1 VHCLGIDIGGSGIKG
16 APVAVSTG
24 ELTAE
29 RHRIET
35 PQPATPDAVA
45 DVLARVVDHFGWE
58 GPIGAT
64 FPAVVRDGVVL
75 TAANVDKAWIGT
87 DAAQLFGARTGRD
100 VLVMNDA
107 DLAGVA
113 EIRYG
118 AGKDKSGVVVM
129 ITLGTGIGSALFY
142 DGVLVP
148 NSELGHLELDAKDAE
163 ELASS
168 RAREEDDLSW
178 KAWAKQ
184 VSAYLHTLEDLLW
197 PDLFIIG
204 GGVSKKS
211 EKFLP
216 LLDIRTPVV
225 PATLLNNAGIVGAA
239 LMAAAAT

>member
-45 DVLARVVDHFGWE
+45 DVVARVVDHFGWE
-58 GPIGAT
+58 GPIGTT
-64 FPAVVRDGVVL
+64 FPAVVRDGVVF
-75 TAANVDKAWIGT
+75 TAANVDRSWIGT
-87 DAAQLFGARTGRD
+87 DAAKLFGARTGRD
-100 VLVMNDA
+100 VVVMNDA

-113 EIRYG
+113 EMRFG
-118 AGKDKSGVVVM
+118 AGKGVKGEVVM

-148 NSELGHLELDAKDAE
+148 NTELGHLELDAQDAE
-163 ELASS
+163 ALASG

-178 KAWAKQ
+178 KAWAKR
-184 VSAYLHTLEDLLW
+184 VSAYLHSLEDLLW

-204 GGVSKKS
+204 GGVSKRA
-211 EKFLP
+211 EKFVP
-216 LLDIRTPVV
+216 HLDIRTPVV
-225 PATLLNNAGIVGAA
+225 PAALLNNAGIVGAA

>member
-45 DVLARVVDHFGWE
+45 DVVARVVDHFGWE
-58 GPIGAT
+58 GPIGTT
-64 FPAVVRDGVVL
+64 FPAVVRDGVVF
-75 TAANVDKAWIGT
+75 TAANVDKSWIGT
-87 DAAQLFGARTGRD
+87 DAAKLFGARTGRD
-100 VLVMNDA
+100 VVVMNDA

-113 EIRYG
+113 EMRFG
-118 AGKDKSGVVVM
+118 AGKGVKGEVVM

-148 NSELGHLELDAKDAE
+148 NTELGHLELDAQDAE
-163 ELASS
+163 ALASG

-178 KAWAKQ
+178 KAWAKR
-184 VSAYLHTLEDLLW
+184 VSAYLHSLEDLLW

-204 GGVSKKS
+204 GGVSKRA
-211 EKFLP
+211 EKFVP
-216 LLDIRTPVV
+216 HLDIRTPVV
-225 PATLLNNAGIVGAA
+225 PAALLNNAGIVGAA

>member
-1 VHCLGIDIGGSGIKG
+1 MHCLGIDIGGSGIKG

-24 ELTAE
+24 ELTVE

-35 PQPATPDAVA
+35 PQPATPDAIA
-45 DVLARVVDHFGWE
+45 DVVARLVDHFGWE

-87 DAAQLFGARTGRD
+87 DAAKLFGARTGRD
-100 VLVMNDA
+100 VVVMNDA

-113 EIRYG
+113 EMRFG
-118 AGKDKSGVVVM
+118 AGKGVKGEVVM
-129 ITLGTGIGSALFY
+129 VTLGTGIGSALFY
-142 DGVLVP
+142 DGMLVP
-148 NSELGHLELDAKDAE
+148 NTELGHLELDAKDAE
-163 ELASS
+163 ELASD
-168 RAREEDDLSW
+168 RVREEDDLSW

-184 VSAYLHTLEDLLW
+184 VGAYLHSLEDLLW
-197 PDLFIIG
+197 PDLFVIG

-216 LLDIRTPVV
+216 LVDIRTPVV

>member
-35 PQPATPDAVA
+35 PQPSTPDAVA
-45 DVLARVVDHFGWE
+45 DVVARLVDHFGWE

-64 FPAVVRDGVVL
+64 FPAVVRNGVVL
-75 TAANVDKAWIGT
+75 TAANVDKSWIGT
-87 DAAQLFGARTGRD
+87 DAAKLFGARTGRD
-100 VLVMNDA
+100 VVVMNDA

-113 EIRYG
+113 EMRFG
-118 AGKDKSGVVVM
+118 AGKGVKGEVVM

-142 DGVLVP
+142 EGVLVP
-148 NSELGHLELDAKDAE
+148 NTELGHLELDAQDAE
-163 ELASS
+163 ALASG

-178 KAWAKQ
+178 KAWAKR
-184 VSAYLHTLEDLLW
+184 VSAYLHSLEDLLW

-204 GGVSKKS
+204 GGVSKRA
-211 EKFLP
+211 EKFVP
-216 LLDIRTPVV
+216 HLDIRTPVV
-225 PATLLNNAGIVGAA
+225 PAALLNNAGIVGAA

>member
-1 VHCLGIDIGGSGIKG
+1 MHCLGIDIGGSGIKG

-45 DVLARVVDHFGWE
+45 DVVARVVDHFGWE
-58 GPIGAT
+58 GPIGTT
-64 FPAVVRDGVVL
+64 FPAVVRDGVVF
-75 TAANVDKAWIGT
+75 TAANVDKSWIGT
-87 DAAQLFGARTGRD
+87 DAAKLFGARTGRD
-100 VLVMNDA
+100 VVVMNDA

-113 EIRYG
+113 EMRFG
-118 AGKDKSGVVVM
+118 AGKGVKGEVVM

-148 NSELGHLELDAKDAE
+148 NTELGHLELDAQDAE
-163 ELASS
+163 ALASG

-178 KAWAKQ
+178 KAWAKR
-184 VSAYLHTLEDLLW
+184 VSAYLHSLEDLLW

-204 GGVSKKS
+204 GGVSKRA
-211 EKFLP
+211 EKFVP
-216 LLDIRTPVV
+216 HLDIRTPVV
-225 PATLLNNAGIVGAA
+225 PAALLNNAGIVGAA

>member
-1 VHCLGIDIGGSGIKG
+1 MQCLGIDIGGSGIKG

-35 PQPATPDAVA
+35 PQPATLEAVA
-45 DVLARVVDHFGWE
+45 DVFARVVDHFGWE

-64 FPAVVRDGVVL
+64 FPAVVRNGVVF
-75 TAANVDKAWIGT
+75 TAANVDKSWIGT
-87 DAAQLFGARTGRD
+87 DAAKMFGEKTGRD
-100 VLVMNDA
+100 VVVMNDA

-113 EIRYG
+113 EMRFG
-118 AGKDKSGVVVM
+118 AGKGVAGEVVM

-142 DGVLVP
+142 EGTLVP
-148 NSELGHLELDAKDAE
+148 NSELGHIELEGKDAE
-163 ELASS
+163 ELASG
-168 RAREEDDLSW
+168 RAREEGDLSW
-178 KAWAKQ
+178 KDWATR
-184 VSAYLHTLEDLLW
+184 VSAYLHSLEELLW

-211 EKFLP
+211 DKFLP

>member
-1 VHCLGIDIGGSGIKG
+1 MHCLGIDIGGSGIKG

-45 DVLARVVDHFGWE
+45 DVVARVVDHFGWE
-58 GPIGAT
+58 GPIGTT
-64 FPAVVRDGVVL
+64 FPAVVRDGVVF
-75 TAANVDKAWIGT
+75 TAANVDRSWIGT
-87 DAAQLFGARTGRD
+87 DAAKLFGARTGRD
-100 VLVMNDA
+100 VVVMNDA

-113 EIRYG
+113 EMRFG
-118 AGKDKSGVVVM
+118 AGKGVKGEVVM

-148 NSELGHLELDAKDAE
+148 NTELGHLELDAQDAE
-163 ELASS
+163 ALASG

-178 KAWAKQ
+178 KAWAKR
-184 VSAYLHTLEDLLW
+184 VSAYLHSLEDLLW

-204 GGVSKKS
+204 GGVSKRA
-211 EKFLP
+211 EKFVP
-216 LLDIRTPVV
+216 HLDIRTPVV
-225 PATLLNNAGIVGAA
+225 PAALLNNAGIVGAA